1 MKLSM
6 TMNRT
11 MDSTLARVR
20 FKARVGERLA
30 ILQMG
35 GA

>member
-1 MKLSM
+1 
-6 TMNRT
+6 